1 MTIHIHK
8 IKFQKGDRLLN
19 ISQTVVDPNIF
30 SQIVV
35 YDHFDSI
42 QLMDFFILY
51 EASFVVKDLLTFDY
65 VELFW
70 E

>member
-51 EASFVVKDLLTFDY
+51 EPSFVVKDLLTFDY